1 MSFLEKIR
9 ALPGKVKAVDSLKN
23 QAFRMFFLS
32 RLFNALGMNIRQ
44 FSMGLLMYRLTGSP
58 TLLGVLILGRAVP
71 LLLVSPLAGALAD
84 RFQKKTLIQYAS
96 IADVLI
102 AAGIGISLT
111 TGYLSADNPG
121 SWWFLVAMAFCD
133 GVSTVFKGPATDAM
147 IIEVV
152 GEKLVTNAI
161 ALNLA
166 GQNTL
171 RLIGPVA
178 AGVAIDAYG
187 FEPVYYGMAVV
198 YAFSWFFMLFVP
210 YTSNHVRTAG
220 SNIINDISNVIR
232 YIKKERDILYVLV
245 AVLCMVF
252 FSMPYQQLLPIFTE
266 DILKVGATGLGLLQ
280 LVTGAG
286 SIGGAI
292 ILASL
297 PNNKKRGLMMLVS
310 GVILGVSLAF
320 FSFSTIWAV
329 SIALMVGVGLG
340 QAGRMTLP
348 VALLQT
354 YTRPEYRARVM
365 SFYGVEFGISSFG
378 TFFAAILVDSLG
390 VEWAVG
396 GMAIILVVLSVAA
409 LMFIPRLR
417 KLD

>member
-1 MSFLEKIR
+1 MSFLEKIK
-9 ALPGKVKAVDSLKN
+9 ALPGKIKAVDSLKN

-44 FSMGLLMYRLTGSP
+44 FSMALLMYRLTGSP
-58 TLLGVLILGRAVP
+58 TLLGILILGRAVP

-96 IADVLI
+96 VADVFI
-102 AAGIGISLT
+102 ATGIGLSLT

-121 SWWFLVAMAFCD
+121 SWWFLVAMAFFD
-133 GVSTVFKGPATDAM
+133 GISTVFKGPATDAM

-171 RLIGPVA
+171 RLIGPVV

-198 YAFSWFFMLFVP
+198 YAFSLFFMVFVP
-210 YTSNHVRTAG
+210 YTSHRVHTD
-220 SNIINDISNVIR
+220 SNILNDIWDVMG
-232 YIKKERDILYVLV
+232 YVKKERNILFVLV

-292 ILASL
+292 LLASL

-310 GVILGVSLAF
+310 GVILGLSLVF
-320 FSFSTIWAV
+320 FSFSTVWVV
-329 SIALMVGVGLG
+329 SLALMVGVGIG

-365 SFYGVEFGISSFG
+365 SFYGVEFGLSSFG
-378 TFFAAILVDSLG
+378 AFFAAILVDTMGIQWS
-390 VEWAVG
+390 VG
-396 GMAIILVVLSVAA
+396 GMAIVLAVLSVAA
-409 LMFIPRLR
+409 LLFMPRLR

>member
-9 ALPGKVKAVDSLKN
+9 VLPGKIKAVDSLKN
-23 QAFRMFFLS
+23 PAFRMFFMS

-44 FSMGLLMYRLTGSP
+44 FSMSLLMYRLTDSP
-58 TLLGVLILGRAVP
+58 AFLGILILGRAVP

-84 RFQKKTLIQYAS
+84 RFEKKTLIQYAS
-96 IADVLI
+96 IADVMI
-102 AAGIGISLT
+102 AAGIGASLT
-111 TGYLSADNPG
+111 TGFLSADNPG

-133 GVSTVFKGPATDAM
+133 GVSTVFKGPSTDAM

-152 GEKLVTNAI
+152 GEKLITNAI
-161 ALNLA
+161 AINLA

-178 AGVAIDAYG
+178 AGAAVDVYG
-187 FEPVYYGMAVV
+187 FEPVYYGMAVI
-198 YAFSWFFMLFVP
+198 YAFSWLFMVFVP
-210 YTSNHVRTAG
+210 YTGRRASAG
-220 SNIINDISNVIR
+220 SNIIKDIGDVVG
-232 YIKKERDILYVLV
+232 YVKKESNILYVLV

-266 DILKVGATGLGLLQ
+266 DILKVGATELGLLQ
-280 LVTGAG
+280 LMTGAG

-292 ILASL
+292 LLASL
-297 PNNKKRGLMMLVS
+297 PSNKKRGLLMLIS
-310 GVILGVSLAF
+310 GIILGVSLAF
-320 FSFSTIWAV
+320 FSFSKVWV
-329 SIALMVGVGLG
+329 FSLALMVGVGLG

-365 SFYGVEFGISSFG
+365 SFYGVEFGLSSFG
-378 TFFAAILVDSLG
+378 TFFAAILVEALG
-390 VEWAVG
+390 VEWSVG
-396 GMAIILVVLSVAA
+396 GMAIILVVLSAAA
-409 LMFIPRLR
+409 LMFISRLR

>member
-1 MSFLEKIR
+1 MSFFEKIKG
-9 ALPGKVKAVDSLKN
+9 LPGKIKAVDSLKN
-23 QAFRMFFLS
+23 PAFRMFFMS

-44 FSMGLLMYRLTGSP
+44 FSMALLMYRLTNSP

-84 RFQKKTLIQYAS
+84 RFQKKTLIQYAGV
-96 IADVLI
+96 ADVLI
-102 AAGIGISLT
+102 AASIGVSLT
-111 TGYLSADNPG
+111 TGYLSVDNPG
-121 SWWFLVAMAFCD
+121 SWWFLVAMAFLD
-133 GVSTVFKGPATDAM
+133 GISTVFKGPATDAM

-178 AGVAIDAYG
+178 AGLAVDAYG

-198 YAFSWFFMLFVP
+198 YAFSVFFMIFVP
-210 YTSNHVRTAG
+210 YTGKPVHTDA
-220 SNIINDISNVIR
+220 NILNDIWDVVG
-232 YIKKERDILYVLV
+232 YMKKERNILFVLV

-297 PNNKKRGLMMLVS
+297 PNNKKRGLMMLAS
-310 GVILGVSLAF
+310 GVILGLSLVL
-320 FSFSTIWAV
+320 FSFSTVWSI
-329 SIALMVGVGLG
+329 SIALMVGVGIG

-354 YTRPEYRARVM
+354 YTKPEYRARVM
-365 SFYGVEFGISSFG
+365 SFYGVEFGLSSFG
-378 TFFAAILVDSLG
+378 TFFAAMLVDTLG
-390 VEWAVG
+390 VQWSVG
-396 GMAIILVVLSVAA
+396 GMALVLAVLSVAA
-409 LMFIPRLR
+409 LLFIPRLR

>member
-198 YAFSWFFMLFVP
+198 YAFAWFFMVFVP

>member
-1 MSFLEKIR
+1 MSFLEKIK
-9 ALPGKVKAVDSLKN
+9 ALPGKIKAVDSLKN

-44 FSMGLLMYRLTGSP
+44 FSMALLMYRLTGSP
-58 TLLGVLILGRAVP
+58 TLLGILILGRAVP

-96 IADVLI
+96 VADVLI
-102 AAGIGISLT
+102 AAGIGVSLT
-111 TGYLSADNPG
+111 TGYLSVDNPG
-121 SWWFLVAMAFCD
+121 SWWFLVAMAFLD
-133 GVSTVFKGPATDAM
+133 GISTVFKGPATDAM

-171 RLIGPVA
+171 RLIGPVR
-178 AGVAIDAYG
+178 AGVTIDAYG
-187 FEPVYYGMAVV
+187 FEPVYFGMAVV
-198 YAFSWFFMLFVP
+198 YAISWLFMVFVP
-210 YTSNHVRTAG
+210 FTGQIVRTGA
-220 SNIINDISNVIR
+220 NILNDILDVLA
-232 YIKKERDILYVLV
+232 YMKKERNILFVLV
-245 AVLCMVF
+245 VILCMVF

-280 LVTGAG
+280 LATGAG

-297 PNNKKRGLMMLVS
+297 PSNKKRGLLMLVS
-310 GVILGVSLAF
+310 GVVLGLSLVF
-320 FSFSTIWAV
+320 FSFSAVWAV

-348 VALLQT
+348 VALLQS

-365 SFYGVEFGISSFG
+365 SFYGVEFGLASFG
-378 TFFAAILVDSLG
+378 TFFAAILVDKLG
-390 VEWAVG
+390 VQWSVG
-396 GMAIILVVLSVAA
+396 GMAIVLVVLSVAA
-409 LMFIPRLR
+409 LLFIPRLR